1 MNDKIGRFGILT
13 CNLID
18 SLSRLID
25 KISISYNNKYNS
37 IGFYYINE
45 NGDYNIIL
53 FDLYDSYHI
62 KWTTS
67 HCKMSHFI
75 SSLYVMNIDF
85 YSFDNENKNLF
96 PSIYN
101 TDILKYDKYDN
112 YHVRHIK
119 SKLEDKFTNI
129 ISGLL
134 ISYNY
139 ERNYNNL
146 LLNIVN
152 NKKSGEELIN
162 KILILLLD
170 NYNVNQHFT
179 DSIKNSLSFNINKST
194 NYINIIDNNFEDI
207 INDEIFKLKDNFHK
221 IYTDHKILLNVDIST
236 FTSNSEFIKITNGY
250 NHIDNLNIKYI
261 DLKNLGYWLNEI
273 INSNNKLEQ
282 NSAVKNMITIYNNLI
297 IDSNIKQININKYI
311 NIILN
316 AYLIE
321 TKYSSKEI
329 ISVIR
334 SNIETKNETD
344 LSILSYIQL
353 FDILIYIDSLRDSNG
368 FSDNRFS
375 GIQNLITIELNNRT
389 KLKKS

>member
-13 CNLID
+13 CNLTD
-18 SLSRLID
+18 PLSNLID
-25 KISISYNNKYNS
+25 KISISHNNKYNS

-45 NGDYNIIL
+45 DRDYNIIL

-67 HCKMSHFI
+67 HCTMSHFI
-75 SSLYVMNIDF
+75 SSLYVTNIDF

-101 TDILKYDKYDN
+101 NDILRYDKY
-112 YHVRHIK
+112 HTK
-119 SKLEDKFTNI
+119 SKLEEKFINI

-146 LLNIVN
+146 LLNIIN

-162 KILILLLD
+162 KILLLLLD
-170 NYNVNQHFT
+170 NHNIDKHFT
-179 DSIKNSLSFNINKST
+179 DSIKNTLSFNINRSI
-194 NYINIIDNNFEDI
+194 NYINIIDNDFEDI
-207 INDEIFKLKDNFHK
+207 INMEILKLKENFHK
-221 IYTDHKILLNVDIST
+221 IYTDHKILLNVDIS
-236 FTSNSEFIKITNGY
+236 FFLSTSELKKNSDE
-250 NHIDNLNIKYI
+250 LNINYV

-273 INSNNKLEQ
+273 INSNNKIEQ
-282 NSAVKNMITIYNNLI
+282 NLAVRNMITIYNNLI
-297 IDSNIKQININKYI
+297 IDTNINKIDINKDI

-316 AYLIE
+316 PDLIND
-321 TKYSSKEI
+321 KFSSNEI
-329 ISVIR
+329 ASVIR
-334 SNIETKNETD
+334 SNINTQNKTD
-344 LSILSYIQL
+344 LSILSNAQL
-353 FDILIYIDSLRDSNG
+353 FDVLIYIDSLRDSYG

-375 GIQNLITIELNNRT
+375 CVQNLIAKELNNRT
-389 KLKKS
+389 K